1 MRTGCATDLRHNE
14 GVSKT
19 TIVVSSDWHPDVVTM
34 GIPRFSEVEAAVH
47 QTVAHAIKIKADAY
61 LFLGD
66 LVDPDSG
73 GATSNAQAMSIEV
86 AFLLAEHGIQSVWI
100 AGNHDVHEDGSGA
113 TTLTP
118 LAAIAALGKS
128 NNGRGLIHVVERPSC
143 VYLNKEVAILCLP
156 FTPSSHGVDLAAA
169 CRDLWPEDRRVIVA
183 SHLTVPG
190 VMPGEE
196 TSEMPRG
203 REIAYPFAETARAA
217 IRVQGHYHRRQT
229 FDPKDGGPPI
239 QIPGSLARLTFGEED
254 HVPSFF
260 VLEI

>member
-1 MRTGCATDLRHNE
+1 MRTESATELRHNL
-14 GVSKT
+14 GVK
-19 TIVVSSDWHPDVVTM
+19 IVVSSDFHPDVVTM
-34 GIPRFSEVEAAVH
+34 GIPRFSEVEAAVR
-47 QTVAHAIKIKADAY
+47 QTVAHAIAIEADAY

-73 GATSNAQAMSIEV
+73 GATSRAQALIIEV
-86 AFLLAEHGIQSVWI
+86 AIECIENQIDFIAI

-118 LAAIAALGKS
+118 LAAVAKRLQAGDWE
-128 NNGRGLIHVVERPSC
+128 IHVAETPKLVDLGGDVS
-143 VYLNKEVAILCLP
+143 ILCLP
-156 FTPSSHGVDLAAA
+156 FTPSSHGVDLAEATT
-169 CRDLWPEDRRVIVA
+169 RLWPRDRRVIVA

-203 REIAYPFAETARAA
+203 REVGYPFAETVKAHVR
-217 IRVQGHYHRRQT
+217 INGHYHRRQD

-239 QIPGSLARLTFGEED
+239 IIPGSLARLTFGEEN
-254 HVPSFF
+254 HVPSFLC
-260 VLEI
+260 LEL